1 MALFEILT
9 LGATVLGGL
18 SQKKA
23 ANDAAAAA
31 KRVGE
36 FNAGLIERDI
46 DLLEKQRE
54 IINRNA
60 VLQERV
66 DRFRFAEAQG
76 SVVAGYSAA
85 GIDVSQGTPMRV
97 LRQNA
102 REFEYDQAIADFNNA
117 VTNMQIN
124 DAQENARLSA
134 EMSRMEGGAQAATLR
149 AQGTS
154 SLIQSFGQAAQ
165 FAYSSNAFGSQPV
178 QTGSY
183 SSRAINIG

>member
-9 LGATVLGGL
+9 LGATVLGGI
-18 SQKKA
+18 SEKKA
-23 ANDAAAAA
+23 SNRAAEAA
-31 KRVGE
+31 REVGE

-54 IINRNA
+54 IINCNA

-66 DRFRFAEAQG
+66 DRFRFAESQG
-76 SVVAGYSAA
+76 SVVAQYSAA

-134 EMSRMEGGAQAATLR
+134 ELSRMEGGAQAAGLR
-149 AQGTS
+149 AQGTT
-154 SLIQSFGQAAQ
+154 SLIQSFGSAAR
-165 FAYSSNAFGSQPV
+165 FGYSSGMFS
-178 QTGSY
+178 
-183 SSRAINIG
+183 